1 MTEPEDETIDHE
13 EDPIKECGGLDGEV
27 ADMQGQVV
35 KELVEHKRFQEQG
48 MKSAA
53 SADV

>member
-48 MKSAA
+48 MKSAT